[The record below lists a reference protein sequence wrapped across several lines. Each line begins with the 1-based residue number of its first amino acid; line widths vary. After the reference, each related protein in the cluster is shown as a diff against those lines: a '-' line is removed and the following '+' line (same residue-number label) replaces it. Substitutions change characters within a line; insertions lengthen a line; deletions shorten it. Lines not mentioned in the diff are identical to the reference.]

1 MEPLVIYASMAGL
14 LALFSVLVGIFRH
27 MTTRKCPLCD
37 SQVEMGRQRCQ
48 VCDYRFS
55 TARF

>member
-1 MEPLVIYASMAGL
+1 MIYASMAGL
-14 LALFSVLVGIFRH
+14 LLVTSVLVGIFRH
-27 MTTRKCPLCD
+27 VTTRKCPLCD
-37 SQVEMGRQRCQ
+37 SQVEMGRTRCQ

>member
-1 MEPLVIYASMAGL
+1 MDPIVIYASMAGL
-14 LALFSVLVGIFRH
+14 LLVASVLVGIFRH
-27 MTTRKCPLCD
+27 VTTRKCPLCE
-37 SQVEMGRQRCQ
+37 SQVEMGRARCQ